1 MTRGAAAGG
10 ALPHERWGRARIRH
24 QSWLLAGTTIAAWAV
39 LRLVFGPMPQWLSYH
54 DFADTRTWLGIP
66 LAGDVLSNLA
76 ILAAGIWGATLA
88 RRVRVDDDERVAYR
102 WLVVGAITTAFGS
115 AYYHLDPNN
124 ATLFWDRL
132 PMAVVMTAILA
143 LVLADRVD
151 PRYGRE
157 SLLPFAFVGVG
168 GVVYWAITES
178 FGRGDLLLY
187 MIVRAGISVVVLWML
202 VLRPGRTIGAKWL
215 VAAVLLNVVM
225 VISEHFD
232 REIWE
237 LTRGVVSGHNL
248 KHLIAGGV
256 IACVFGWLLHRRAR
270 PDAVG
275 RPPAQGRALKP

>member
-1 MTRGAAAGG
+1 MTRAGDAA
-10 ALPHERWGRARIRH
+10 ALPHERGGRARIR
-24 QSWLLAGTTIAAWAV
+24 QQAWLLAGTTIAAWAV

-54 DFADTRTWLGIP
+54 DFVDTRTWLGIP
-66 LAGDVLSNLA
+66 RAGDVLSNLA
-76 ILAAGIWGATLA
+76 ILAAGLWGATLA

-115 AYYHLDPNN
+115 GYYHLDPDN

-157 SLLPFAFVGVG
+157 ALLPFGFVALG
-168 GVVYWAITES
+168 GVVYWAITEAV
-178 FGRGDLLLY
+178 GRGDLLLY

-202 VLRPGRTIGAKWL
+202 VLRPGRTTGAKWL
-215 VAAVLLNVVM
+215 VAAVALNVVM
-225 VISEHFD
+225 VMSEHYD
-232 REIWE
+232 RAIWD
-237 LTRGVVSGHNL
+237 LTGGVVSGHNL

-256 IACVFGWLLHRRAR
+256 IACVFGWLLHRR
-270 PDAVG
+270 P
-275 RPPAQGRALKP
+275 RAAA